1 MSFKGFP
8 RAGLVFLAELE
19 KNNTKEWFEAHRDE
33 HTSLLMEPAKAFV
46 VAVGER
52 LQSIS
57 PHIYYDTKTNG
68 TGTLLRIYRDTRFSH
83 DKSPI
88 KTNISGMF
96 WEGGGKK
103 MERPGFGFQLEASA
117 LRLMGGQFNF
127 PKDVLEICRQYVDI
141 DPSGKELAKIL
152 DDIQR
157 KGDYTVNGD
166 ATSRVPAGYDADHPR
181 ADLLKYKGLWCSTS
195 IEDLDVITSPD
206 LPDIAFE
213 HFRNVAPLQQWLAG
227 LLVA

>member
-1 MSFKGFP
+1 MTFTGFP
-8 RAGLVFLAELE
+8 RAGLAFLTELE
-19 KNNTKEWFEAHRDE
+19 ANNTKEWFEEHRDE

-57 PHIYYDTKTNG
+57 PRIYYDTKTNG
-68 TGTLLRIYRDTRFSH
+68 TGSLLRIYRDTRFSH

-103 MERPGFGFQLEASA
+103 MTRPGFGFQLEATA
-117 LRLMGGQFNF
+117 LRIMGGQFNF
-127 PKDVLEICRQYVDI
+127 SKDFMEIYRQNVDHEK
-141 DPSGKELAKIL
+141 SGKELATLL

-157 KGDYTVNGD
+157 KGYEINGD
-166 ATSRVPAGYDADHPR
+166 AYKKVPGAYDADHPR
-181 ADLLKYKGLWCSTS
+181 AELLKYKSLWCSTS
-195 IEDLDVITSPD
+195 IDDIDVMTSPN
-206 LPDIAFE
+206 LPDIVFD
-213 HFRNVAPLQQWLAG
+213 HYKNLAPLQQWLAG

>member
-1 MSFKGFP
+1 MAFTGFP
-8 RAGLVFLAELE
+8 RAGLAFLTELE
-19 KNNTKEWFEAHRDE
+19 ANNTKEWFEEHRDE

-46 VAVGER
+46 VAVGQR

-57 PHIYYDTKTNG
+57 PRIFYDTKTNG
-68 TGTLLRIYRDTRFSH
+68 TGSLLRIYRDTRFSH

-103 MERPGFGFQLEASA
+103 MHRPGFGFQLEATA

-127 PKDVLEICRQYVDI
+127 PKDFLEIYRQHVDI
-141 DPSGKELAKIL
+141 EESGQALANIL

-157 KGDYTVNGD
+157 KGNYTVNGD
-166 ATSRVPAGYDADHPR
+166 AYKRVPAGYDADHPR
-181 ADLLKYKGLWCSTS
+181 AELLKYQNLWCSTS
-195 IEDLDVITSPD
+195 IEDIDVITSPD
-206 LPDIAFE
+206 LPDIVFE
-213 HFRNVAPLQQWLAG
+213 HYRNLAPLEQWLAG